1 MCQFDGN
8 LRWKSKPKPVH
19 YAFIHGNH
27 YIFKWY
33 FPGLLSFIFGRFFYV
48 CFGECTCHYDHLL
61 GFWWLCR
68 LFLDVDTSFF
78 LFCLNIFSLRRR
90 KKKNRKI
97 CEMAHFETI
106 FKQHYLIFEAQPTS
120 RKWSFSPRQMTHSS
134 DRKVNYTVI
143 FLLKIVSLF
152 IW

>member
-78 LFCLNIFSLRRR
+78 LFCLNIFSLRWR
-90 KKKNRKI
+90 KKKTEK
-97 CEMAHFETI
+97 
-106 FKQHYLIFEAQPTS
+106 S
-120 RKWSFSPRQMTHSS
+120 VKWPILKPFSSNITSFSKHNQRHANDLSHLAKWRTAQIERSITQSFF
-134 DRKVNYTVI
+134 
-143 FLLKIVSLF
+143 FLK
-152 IW
+152 

>member
-90 KKKNRKI
+90 KKKQKNLWNGPFWN
-97 CEMAHFETI
+97 HFQATLPH
-106 FKQHYLIFEAQPTS
+106 FRSTTNVT
-120 RKWSFSPRQMTHSS
+120 QM
-134 DRKVNYTVI
+134 I
-143 FLLKIVSLF
+143 FLTSPNDAQLRQKGQLHSHF
-152 IW
+152 SS